1 VLSTPHTLY
10 ILTVVSHWSKESMTS
25 EIAEIWIES
34 EHVEG
39 PMVGG
44 KEFTDDNVDVIV
56 TLSNGKRFVGSFFT
70 YDNVRTLTE
79 KNKRTGELL
88 GGKYFWA
95 SDLILIDRV
104 DRKSIEAVIDDLMKE
119 GYFDTAFKEVT

>member
-1 VLSTPHTLY
+1 MKP
-10 ILTVVSHWSKESMTS
+10 

-34 EHVEG
+34 EHVDG

-70 YDNVRTLTE
+70 YDNIRTLTE
-79 KNKRTGELL
+79 KNRRTGELL
-88 GGKYFWA
+88 RGKYFWA

-104 DRKSIEAVIDDLMKE
+104 DRESIEAVIEDLIRE
-119 GYFDTAFKEVT
+119 GSFDTAFKEVT